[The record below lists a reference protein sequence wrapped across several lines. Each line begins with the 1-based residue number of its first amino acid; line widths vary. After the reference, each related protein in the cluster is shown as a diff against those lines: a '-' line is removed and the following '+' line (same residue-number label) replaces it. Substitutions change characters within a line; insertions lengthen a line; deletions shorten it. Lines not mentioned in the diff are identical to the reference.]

1 MIGRL
6 RLRLTTTSS
15 VFRLRNRAKP
25 INPFAGELT
34 TQDDIYLFTQD
45 GRGLEL
51 NQDVV
56 ENFQSITTQDG
67 VLLFTQNDKA
77 IISNQGIVDEFPGIL
92 TQDGLEF
99 ITQDGLHILTN
110 VAD

>member
-1 MIGRL
+1 MSRL
-6 RLRLTTTSS
+6 RLRLATTGN

-34 TQDDIYLFTQD
+34 TQDNLYLFTQD

-51 NQDVV
+51 NQDVI
-56 ENFQSITTQDG
+56 ENFQNITTQDG
-67 VLLFTQNDKA
+67 VQLLTQDDKA
-77 IISNQGIVDEFPGIL
+77 ITSNQGIVDEFPGLL

>member
-6 RLRLTTTSS
+6 RLRLSTSS
-15 VFRLRNRAKP
+15 NVFRLRNRARP
-25 INPFAGELT
+25 PNPFAGELT

-45 GRGLEL
+45 GRGLEM
-51 NQDVV
+51 NQDVI
-56 ENFQSITTQDG
+56 ENFQNITTQNDIQLSTQDG
-67 VLLFTQNDKA
+67 RE
-77 IISNQGIVDEFPGIL
+77 IISNQNLVDDFPGLL

-99 ITQDGLHILTN
+99 ITQNGRHILTN

>member
-1 MIGRL
+1 MSRL
-6 RLRLTTTSS
+6 RLRLATTGN

-25 INPFAGELT
+25 INLFAGELT
-34 TQDDIYLFTQD
+34 TQDNLYLFTQD

-51 NQDVV
+51 NQDVI

-67 VLLFTQNDKA
+67 VQLFTQDDKA
-77 IISNQGIVDEFPGIL
+77 IISNQGIVDEFPGLL
-92 TQDGLEF
+92 TQEGLEF